1 MQEAAVILERTRR
14 LLRWFHLIFNTEYSV
29 LILNTQYFTEYS
41 VLILNLYHFITA
53 GLLEEVDQL
62 NKELLKKQNELQECD
77 ECMQQVRN
85 EIKKTETVLQEHPGA
100 VYGGIDWLMICCTQR
115 GSR

>member
-14 LLRWFHLIFNTEYSV
+14 LLRWFHLIFN
-29 LILNTQYFTEYS
+29 TEYS